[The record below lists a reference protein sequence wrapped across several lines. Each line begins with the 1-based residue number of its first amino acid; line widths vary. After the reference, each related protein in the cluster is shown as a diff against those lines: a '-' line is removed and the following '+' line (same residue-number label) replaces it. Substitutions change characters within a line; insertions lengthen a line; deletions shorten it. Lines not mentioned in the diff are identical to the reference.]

1 MINSVAGA
9 GAEIGIVIETA
20 TAVVTNLTPNIPQ
33 VPARSTPHPTHR
45 VPSIGAVAPRTTRT
59 LRAHP
64 AAAITSHPLPSDR
77 LPHPHLATNPP
88 HTKNTSPVHL
98 HQDRIEIKTRKGKR
112 IKVAATTVVAVH
124 HRRRKGK
131 IMIGGGIV
139 IVTNQIHPEVRKLKR
154 SRTITTRAKR
164 SQSSAGAL
172 IPMMRV
178 SLPVPAVR
186 LKSPSPRLLLLRR
199 NLMRLWR
206 MAMARMETP
215 MVAAMV

>member
-1 MINSVAGA
+1 M
-9 GAEIGIVIETA
+9 GITDI
-20 TAVVTNLTPNIPQ
+20 
-33 VPARSTPHPTHR
+33 ARLLLYDWGWL
-45 VPSIGAVAPRTTRT
+45 VSIGMGSRF
-59 LRAHP
+59 
-64 AAAITSHPLPSDR
+64 
-77 LPHPHLATNPP
+77 
-88 HTKNTSPVHL
+88 
-98 HQDRIEIKTRKGKR
+98 G
-112 IKVAATTVVAVH
+112 
-124 HRRRKGK
+124 HRNGK

-139 IVTNQIHPEVRKLKR
+139 IVTNQIHPEVRELKR